1 MLRRVL
7 SLIFGLVLAALLS
20 GCASP
25 AELKPFTTD
34 GCSLFPDRSAAS
46 GTDWCSCC
54 VAHDRA
60 YWRGGTAD
68 ERLQADEALRT
79 CVLAKTGDASLAALM
94 YRGVRLGGLPYW
106 PTPFRWAYGWGYGR
120 FYQPL
125 AAEEQARADR
135 LEASYEADL
144 AATCPCQAR
153 AR

>member
-1 MLRRVL
+1 MRRLRL
-7 SLIFGLVLAALLS
+7 SLILTLLMVALLS

-25 AELKPFTTD
+25 AQLRPFTTD
-34 GCSLFPDRSAAS
+34 GCSLFPDRSATS
-46 GTDWCSCC
+46 GKDWCSCC

-68 ERLQADEALRT
+68 ERLKADEALRA
-79 CVLAKTGDASLAALM
+79 CVLAKTGDVSLAALM

-125 AAEEQARADR
+125 DDEEQARADR
-135 LEASYEADL
+135 LEASYERDL
-144 AATCPCQAR
+144 ASTCPCPAR
-153 AR
+153 